1 MTARRRGAELADRF
15 RQLSPDRAEPPAPPA
30 AAPDHPAEPSPT
42 ATQPPASSPQVRK
55 SASPPIRQTRTAP
68 VRVTVP
74 LTPVEHQRLR
84 AWSVEAAAELG
95 LTEVAA
101 AEVLRVLLGLVLADP
116 EVSARVRAELHRSGG
131 NRRR

>member
-1 MTARRRGAELADRF
+1 MAARF
-15 RQLSPDRAEPPAPPA
+15 RQVAEPAEIPPPAAVVPPPDRAPEAPA
-30 AAPDHPAEPSPT
+30 ARQTE
-42 ATQPPASSPQVRK
+42 SPQVRT
-55 SASPPIRQTRTAP
+55 SALPPIRQTRTAP

-84 AWSVEAAAELG
+84 GWSVEAAAELG

-101 AEVLRVLLGLVLADP
+101 AEVLRVLLGLVLTDP
-116 EVSARVRAELHRSGG
+116 DLSARVRAELHRSGG